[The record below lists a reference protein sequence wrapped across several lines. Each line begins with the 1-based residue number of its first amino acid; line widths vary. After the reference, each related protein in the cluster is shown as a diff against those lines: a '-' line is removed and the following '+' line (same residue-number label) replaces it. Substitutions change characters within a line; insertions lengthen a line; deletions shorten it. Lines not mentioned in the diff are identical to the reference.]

1 MTLLDLRQVVR
12 SPRCAASSSARLL
25 GLSLLLAATVG
36 SSCGK
41 KNEPAVGAGNSTSS
55 AKAVPAPAV
64 GAPSTPPNDS
74 VVSGSDA
81 LYALGASLA
90 DAVPFHGTLSDEEK
104 ELLVAGAVDAL
115 AGKVDAPRFAAGADA
130 LPRIAS
136 ELTHATAAAQQ
147 AAAAALS
154 EKFAAQPGA
163 RKLASGA
170 IMVTKSPG
178 RGAAPTATDTVQL
191 RVSGQLADGTKLE
204 SSGDAPIEMMMAS
217 VIPCW
222 QQALLELRP
231 GGAATVLCP
240 AASAYGDQGMQPAI
254 PPGATLVYEL
264 NLVGIN
270 KSNPPS
276 TDNTNPGVLQ
286 PK

>member
-1 MTLLDLRQVVR
+1 MTALDVRQLVR
-12 SPRCAASSSARLL
+12 PNRRAASSSARLF
-25 GLSLLLAATVG
+25 GLSVLFATVVSG
-36 SSCGK
+36 CGK
-41 KNEPAVGAGNSTSS
+41 KSEPAVGAGSSTSS
-55 AKAVPAPAV
+55 AKTAPAPAV
-64 GAPSTPPNDS
+64 GAPTPPTLDGAS
-74 VVSGSDA
+74 ADGEV

-90 DAVPFHGTLSDEEK
+90 DAVPFHGTLSDEEL
-104 ELLVAGAVDAL
+104 ELVLAGSVDAL
-115 AGKVDAPRFAAGADA
+115 AGKVDASRFAAGADA

-136 ELTHATAAAQQ
+136 ELTHATAAAHQV
-147 AAAAALS
+147 AAAALT
-154 EKFAAQPGA
+154 EKFAAQAGA
-163 RKLASGA
+163 RKLPSGA

-178 RGAAPTATDTVQL
+178 RGEAPNVTDTVQL

-204 SSGDAPIEMMMAS
+204 TSGDAPIEMMMAS

-264 NLVGIN
+264 SLVGIS

-276 TDNTNPGVLQ
+276 TDKTNPGVLQ